1 MKFANHLDNDCIHNI
16 RTEQKRSTALSG
28 KVQVNVMVDEKHD
41 MFCVSKGLNVDK
53 VNGYW

>member
-16 RTEQKRSTALSG
+16 RTEQKRGTVCL
-28 KVQVNVMVDEKHD
+28 VNVTVDEKHD
-41 MFCVSKGLNVDK
+41 MFCVSEGLNVDK